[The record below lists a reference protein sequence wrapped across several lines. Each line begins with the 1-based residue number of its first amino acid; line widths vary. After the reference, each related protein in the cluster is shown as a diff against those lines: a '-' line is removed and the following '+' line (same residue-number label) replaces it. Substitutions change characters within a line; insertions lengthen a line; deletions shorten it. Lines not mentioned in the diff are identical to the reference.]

1 MVLGQSHYAM
11 GVSGGSPSEMDRAG
25 PTDCCGGSYASTSS
39 ETQNQIKRSVR
50 LNGLVWLG
58 KKYAAC
64 GMDALYVCMYMELG
78 FSVL

>member
-11 GVSGGSPSEMDRAG
+11 GVSGGSPSEMDGAG

-50 LNGLVWLG
+50 LNGLESG
-58 KKYAAC
+58 KKVNSWHVGWMHC
-64 GMDALYVCMYMELG
+64 MYVCTWSWDFL
-78 FSVL
+78 

>member
-1 MVLGQSHYAM
+1 MVLGKSHYAM

-50 LNGLVWLG
+50 LNGLESG
-58 KKYAAC
+58 KSKFGAC

-78 FSVL
+78 FSVV